1 MLPIGEGGV
10 RLAVGLAC
18 LLGVV
23 TGLPTVAAAAERQ
36 LFMFVM
42 NQSGQPVLDIRA
54 EEIRVEQTGS
64 ECKVVS
70 LQPEIDGMK
79 IALLV
84 DTSQRAAGSLN
95 PLRAGLRAFLERL
108 PTEHEIG
115 LFTIA
120 GNTRQRVGFTTDRE
134 ELAEQVAGL
143 FAEGGGAMLLDG
155 LIETWK
161 RRFDEEDAWPV
172 FVLVVHD
179 GTEGSESVQE
189 PEFNEFVQDL
199 VARGGTVH
207 SIAVSTG
214 GGGRQT
220 SVLLNITENTGGVYK
235 SLLAPT
241 ALTGA
246 LLELATAMAAHY
258 DEAKNRYR
266 VVFECD
272 PFNPSTPISA
282 GTTRP
287 GSGVRLFANRLASP

>member
-1 MLPIGEGGV
+1 MARCLRRRARLGNTGCGQEGDPQPMLPIGKGGG

-23 TGLPTVAAAAERQ
+23 TGLPNVAAAAERQ

-42 NQSGQPVLDIRA
+42 NQSSQPVLDIRA

-84 DTSQRAAGSLN
+84 DNSQRAAGSLN

-120 GNTRQRVGFTTDRE
+120 GQTRQRVGFTTDRE

-143 FAEGGGAMLLDG
+143 FAEGGATVL
-155 LIETWK
+155 
-161 RRFDEEDAWPV
+161 AW
-172 FVLVVHD
+172 
-179 GTEGSESVQE
+179 TCTTS
-189 PEFNEFVQDL
+189 
-199 VARGGTVH
+199 
-207 SIAVSTG
+207 AVW
-214 GGGRQT
+214 
-220 SVLLNITENTGGVYK
+220 
-235 SLLAPT
+235 
-241 ALTGA
+241 
-246 LLELATAMAAHY
+246 
-258 DEAKNRYR
+258 
-266 VVFECD
+266 
-272 PFNPSTPISA
+272 
-282 GTTRP
+282 
-287 GSGVRLFANRLASP
+287 